1 MPVRIGL
8 ADKGSQS
15 RGSIVR
21 NDDASS
27 FTILHAC
34 LWLLLAGL
42 AAPVFF
48 WPDHT
53 IAHVD
58 DLFFIPWAAEYA
70 TTGNHGNPLL
80 AVQFPGLENYHLYT
94 RFHLILSGL
103 FLDQFGVS
111 RQSVV
116 AYEYLCFLLTTLAF
130 TALLPGHQIAESR
143 AGRAAV
149 TRPDLCRDR
158 VPA

>member
-1 MPVRIGL
+1 MTTP
-8 ADKGSQS
+8 
-15 RGSIVR
+15 
-21 NDDASS
+21 SS

-70 TTGNHGNPLL
+70 ATGNHAIHCL
-80 AVQFPGLENYHLYT
+80 QFS
-94 RFHLILSGL
+94 F
-103 FLDQFGVS
+103 
-111 RQSVV
+111 
-116 AYEYLCFLLTTLAF
+116 
-130 TALLPGHQIAESR
+130 
-143 AGRAAV
+143 
-149 TRPDLCRDR
+149 PDLKTITFI
-158 VPA
+158 PASI